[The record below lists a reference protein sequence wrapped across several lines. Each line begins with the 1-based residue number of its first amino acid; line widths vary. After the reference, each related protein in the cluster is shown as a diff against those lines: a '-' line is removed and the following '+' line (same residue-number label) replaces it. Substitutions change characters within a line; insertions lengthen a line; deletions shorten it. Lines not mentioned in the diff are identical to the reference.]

1 MIDNL
6 PVPITGRE
14 TKTSKNKMAKI
25 KTYTKSDAIRTA
37 VVAALM
43 QIKADA
49 LENGKCPLKKA
60 VNGKNT
66 GRKIPAWAQITHLAP
81 ECCRGPQSEQ
91 WLWQMMDKL
100 GIVISGGTP
109 QTGPLTAT
117 LMDKEAER

>member
-1 MIDNL
+1 
-6 PVPITGRE
+6 
-14 TKTSKNKMAKI
+14 MAKI

-43 QIKADA
+43 QIKADT
-49 LENGKCPLKKA
+49 LENGKCPLREA

-66 GRKIPAWAQITHLAP
+66 GRKIPAWAQIERLAP
-81 ECCRGPQSEQ
+81 ECFRGPRSEQ

-117 LMDKEAER
+117 LAEKEAAK

>member
-1 MIDNL
+1 
-6 PVPITGRE
+6 
-14 TKTSKNKMAKI
+14 MAKI

-49 LENGKCPLKKA
+49 LENGKCPLREV

-66 GRKIPAWAQITHLAP
+66 GRKIPAWAQITRLAP
-81 ECCRGPQSEQ
+81 ECFQGPRSEQ
-91 WLWQMMDKL
+91 WLWQMMDNL

-109 QTGPLTAT
+109 QAGPLTAT
-117 LMDKEAER
+117 LAEKGAEK